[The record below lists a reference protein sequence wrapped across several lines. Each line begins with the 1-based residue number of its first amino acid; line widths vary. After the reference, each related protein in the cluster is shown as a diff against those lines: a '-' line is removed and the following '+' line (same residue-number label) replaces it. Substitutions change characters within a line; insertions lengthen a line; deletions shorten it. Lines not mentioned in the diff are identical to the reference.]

1 MEPKSRYTCPNLLFC
16 HSTMLFSNKN
26 YISDLLSVA
35 FYGHCFPCNAY
46 NAAWHMYTVNIWNGL
61 DWYWN
66 DRRIWLSYYI
76 LNFFL
81 TLSSSCYKCF
91 IIVHII
97 PSFRFGY
104 YFPSGVLRDIHA
116 FSFGSNYRHWICTY
130 GKYIFHLVYIGGRH
144 WICTYRKYIF
154 HLVYIKVC
162 WLTLVILN
170 CKRNTGFNTSTYSE
184 YPNDDDKSW

>member
-1 MEPKSRYTCPNLLFC
+1 MSYVYREYMERSGLILKWQKDLIKLLYFE
-16 HSTMLFSNKN
+16 FFFNFKFQ
-26 YISDLLSVA
+26 LLQ
-35 FYGHCFPCNAY
+35 
-46 NAAWHMYTVNIWNGL
+46 M
-61 DWYWN
+61 
-66 DRRIWLSYYI
+66 
-76 LNFFL
+76 
-81 TLSSSCYKCF
+81 F